1 MDNLIMNAIT
11 SGTPGV
17 TIAITTDQLK
27 EAMAYFYEESQA
39 RTQKAIEA
47 NREQP
52 TITRKEAAKAL
63 NVTLT
68 TLWRWEK
75 EGYLTP
81 VKIGTKVLY
90 RATDIEK
97 MLTPKS

>member
-1 MDNLIMNAIT
+1 MNPILMNAIT
-11 SGTPGV
+11 SGEPGV

-27 EAMAYFYEESQA
+27 EAMTYFYEETQA
-39 RTQKAIEA
+39 RTQKALEA
-47 NREQP
+47 NREKP
-52 TITRKEAAKAL
+52 TITREEAAKIL
-63 NVTLT
+63 NVTVQ
-68 TLWRWEK
+68 TLWRWAK
-75 EGYLTP
+75 EGILTP